1 MTVTHLQI
9 CVTHVARVIAVRD
22 THTRQAINISSFI
35 LVMRLATV
43 VIFITMISGR
53 LALIKTIFKGN
64 RAQTTVALEA
74 RGYQEKRRRH
84 WISKK
89 HSNNL

>member
-1 MTVTHLQI
+1 
-9 CVTHVARVIAVRD
+9 
-22 THTRQAINISSFI
+22 
-35 LVMRLATV
+35 MRLATV

-74 RGYQEKRRRH
+74 RGYQEKKRRH
-84 WISKK
+84 WDKQETLK
-89 HSNNL
+89 QFVNLSS

>member
-1 MTVTHLQI
+1 MVFITAGHVTVTHLQI

-43 VIFITMISGR
+43 VIFITMNFSR
-53 LALIKTIFKGN
+53 LALIKTVFKGN
-64 RAQTTVALEA
+64 RTQTFVALEA
-74 RGYQEKRRRH
+74 RGCQEKTP
-84 WISKK
+84 
-89 HSNNL
+89 